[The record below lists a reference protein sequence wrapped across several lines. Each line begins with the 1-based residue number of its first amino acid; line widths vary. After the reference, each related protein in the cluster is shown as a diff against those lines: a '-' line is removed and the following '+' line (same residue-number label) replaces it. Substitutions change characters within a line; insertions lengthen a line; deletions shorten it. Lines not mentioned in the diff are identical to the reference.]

1 MNEFYLTIKVR
12 VVPSKELQMRSFL
25 QDNVNKQ
32 LRSWNDG
39 RYPYAAE
46 QVFDGIERLVKRAA
60 YDAAVFTAESA
71 GNKKPHTAATEAIN
85 GLTIHVDAEELNT
98 IDPDEL

>member
-12 VVPSKELQMRSFL
+12 VVPSKDLQMRSFL

-32 LRSWNDG
+32 LRNWDDG
-39 RYPYAAE
+39 RYPFAAE

-60 YDAAVFTAESA
+60 YDAAVFTAEST
-71 GNKKPHTAATEAIN
+71 GNKKPHTAAIKDTE
-85 GLTIHVDAEELNT
+85 GLTIHVDAEEIETL
-98 IDPDEL
+98 

>member
-1 MNEFYLTIKVR
+1 
-12 VVPSKELQMRSFL
+12 MRSFL
-25 QDNVNKQ
+25 QEHVNKQ
-32 LRSWNDG
+32 LRAWDDG

-71 GNKKPHTAATEAIN
+71 GNKKPHTAATEAMD
-85 GLTIHVDAEELNT
+85 GLTVHVDAEEIETL
-98 IDPDEL
+98 